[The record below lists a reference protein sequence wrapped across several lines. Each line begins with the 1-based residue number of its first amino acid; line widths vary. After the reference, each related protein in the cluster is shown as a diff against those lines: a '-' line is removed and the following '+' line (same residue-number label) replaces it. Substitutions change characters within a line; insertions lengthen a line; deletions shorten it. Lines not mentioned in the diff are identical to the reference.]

1 MNEPLYLY
9 CFLIFIAAGWVKG
22 VTGMGL
28 PTVAMGLLGTVMP
41 LVEAAA
47 LLVIPSLVT
56 NLWQLFSGPI
66 LQEVLRRLWLM
77 MMFIVIGTVVGSFL
91 LVSIPP
97 LWAGVGLG
105 VALIIYASYA
115 LCRPA
120 MHVSARLERLLS
132 PVMGLVTGFVT
143 GATGVFVMPAVPWLQ
158 SLRFGRDEL
167 VQALG
172 LSFTVSTIALAAGLY
187 LHDAFHV
194 RQLSLSGMAI
204 IPALLGMWL
213 GQKIRARIGLR
224 LFRLCFLLFLTVLGL
239 EMISRPL
246 LA

>member
-41 LVEAAA
+41 LAEAAA

-105 VALIIYASYA
+105 VT
-115 LCRPA
+115 PA
-120 MHVSARLERLLS
+120 MRY
-132 PVMGLVTGFVT
+132 
-143 GATGVFVMPAVPWLQ
+143 AVLQ
-158 SLRFGRDEL
+158 CTSQRG
-167 VQALG
+167 
-172 LSFTVSTIALAAGLY
+172 
-187 LHDAFHV
+187 
-194 RQLSLSGMAI
+194 
-204 IPALLGMWL
+204 
-213 GQKIRARIGLR
+213 
-224 LFRLCFLLFLTVLGL
+224 
-239 EMISRPL
+239 
-246 LA
+246 